1 VTELYWITTEIYGK
15 SKGGNDM
22 NNQKCIAMLLAGGQG
37 SRLKDLTN
45 NNAKPGVMFGG
56 KYRIIDFSLSNCF
69 HSHIYTVGVLTQYK
83 PLLLNRYIGTGNS
96 WALDKLD
103 QGVYILPPYMDKEG
117 GNWYKNTADA
127 VYQNIEFIDM
137 YTPEYVLILSGDH
150 IYKMDYSKMLDFTV
164 EKNADLTVS
173 VMEVD
178 WEEATRFGI
187 TNVDED
193 MRIIEFDEK
202 PEHPKNNMASMGVYI
217 FRWDVLREILIRDA
231 LDESSEHDFG
241 KNIIPSMIA
250 EGKAI
255 YSYLFDGYW
264 KDVGTIDSYYKA
276 NMDLLKSDSALDL
289 ASKDMRIYSNNRNR
303 QPHYVG
309 VDAVITN
316 SLVCDGCLIE
326 GKVSNSIL
334 SYEVTVGKNA
344 IVKDSILFSKVV
356 IEDGAVVERAIV
368 GENVTIA
375 KNTVNGSMESDEILV
390 IA

>member
-1 VTELYWITTEIYGK
+1 M
-15 SKGGNDM
+15 S
-22 NNQKCIAMLLAGGQG
+22 NQKCIAMLLAGGQG

-137 YTPEYVLILSGDH
+137 YNPEYVLILSGDH
-150 IYKMDYSKMLDFTV
+150 IYKMDYSKMLDFT
-164 EKNADLTVS
+164 EKKSADLTVS
-173 VMEVD
+173 VMEVE

-231 LDESSEHDFG
+231 IDESSEHDFG
-241 KNIIPSMIA
+241 RNIIPSMIA

-289 ASKDMRIYSNNRNR
+289 ASKEMRVYSNNRNR

-309 VDAVITN
+309 VDAEISN

-326 GKVSNSIL
+326 GKVINSIL
-334 SYEVTVGKNA
+334 SYEVTIGKNA
-344 IVKDSILFSKVV
+344 VVKDSILFSKVV
-356 IEDGAVVERAIV
+356 IEDGAIVEKTIV

-375 KNTVNGSMESDEILV
+375 KDTVNGSVESDEILV